1 MQTDCLSVQMKSTKW
16 SANLSHMQ
24 KKGCHGY
31 TVVLTTLVLIFCAQ
45 YYMMLNNC
53 TTTEYCEAN
62 NLTTSHMFLM
72 IVKQS
77 ADCKYR
83 IEDYSMYTIYF
94 SGEADPSAMQS
105 QPESH
110 HA

>member
-1 MQTDCLSVQMKSTKW
+1 
-16 SANLSHMQ
+16 
-24 KKGCHGY
+24 
-31 TVVLTTLVLIFCAQ
+31 
-45 YYMMLNNC
+45 
-53 TTTEYCEAN
+53 
-62 NLTTSHMFLM
+62 M